1 MTNPAAGH
9 NQPESGMLAAFIE
22 RVQDRE
28 RDRRAAVEDIGEI
41 CAEAK
46 GQGLDP
52 VTIKKLAKEGL
63 MTESE
68 KAKRDEKEAIED
80 LYRHALGMTR

>member
-1 MTNPAAGH
+1 MNTPAQGH

-28 RDRRAAVEDIGEI
+28 RDKRAAAEDIKDI
-41 CAEAK
+41 CEEAK

-52 VTIKKLAKEGL
+52 ATIKKLAREGL

-68 KAKRDEKEAIED
+68 KAKRDEREAIED
-80 LYRHALGMTR
+80 LYRHAVGMTR

>member
-1 MTNPAAGH
+1 MTHPAAGH

-28 RDRRAAVEDIGEI
+28 RDKRAAAEDIKDI

-52 VTIKKLAKEGL
+52 KAIKAIVRENL

-68 KAKRDEKEAIED
+68 RAKRDEDDAILD
-80 LYRHALGMTR
+80 MYRRAVGRA